1 MKKWLVLGLAAVV
14 VVGAWWSFLRPT
26 PSPVVAS
33 TDLKGQLVSTDAL
46 RGKPYLVNFW
56 ATSCITCVK
65 EMPDLIALHEE
76 FAAKGFQTVAVAM
89 SYDRPDFLNQFVQ
102 DRKLPFLVIHD
113 LDQAWAKAWGD
124 VAVTP
129 TTFIVDRKGYVTR
142 RYVGEPDFD
151 ALRQWLKE
159 ELAAAAS

>member
-1 MKKWLVLGLAAVV
+1 MKKWLVLGLVV
-14 VVGAWWSFLRPT
+14 VMVAGAWWSFLRPT

-33 TDLKGQLVSTDAL
+33 ADLKGQLISTEAL

-76 FAAKGFQTVAVAM
+76 FAEKGFQTVAVAM

-159 ELAAAAS
+159 ELATAS

>member
-1 MKKWLVLGLAAVV
+1 MKKWLVLGLVAVV

-56 ATSCITCVK
+56 ATSCVTCVK

-102 DRKLPFLVIHD
+102 DRKLPFWVIHD

-159 ELAAAAS
+159 ELAAAN

>member
-1 MKKWLVLGLAAVV
+1 MKKWLVLGLVLVMVA
-14 VVGAWWSFLRPT
+14 GAWWSFLRPSR
-26 PSPVVAS
+26 SPVVAS
-33 TDLKGQLVSTDAL
+33 QDLTGQLVSTEEL

-56 ATSCITCVK
+56 ATSCVTCVK

-76 FAAKGFQTVAVAM
+76 FSNKGFQTVAVAM
-89 SYDRPDFLNQFVQ
+89 SYDRPDFLNQFVE

-129 TTFIVDRKGYVTR
+129 TTFIVDRHGKVTR

-151 ALRQWLKE
+151 SLRKWLKQ
-159 ELAAAAS
+159 ELAAAS

>member
-1 MKKWLVLGLAAVV
+1 MKKWLSLGLVLILVA
-14 VVGAWWSFLRPT
+14 GAWWSFLRPS

-33 TDLKGQLVSTDAL
+33 QDLKGQLVSTEAL

-76 FAAKGFQTVAVAM
+76 FAEKGFQTVAVAM
-89 SYDRPDFLNQFVQ
+89 SYDRPDFLNQFVL
-102 DRKLPFLVIHD
+102 DRGLPFLVIHD
-113 LDQAWAKAWGD
+113 LDQSWARAWGD

-129 TTFIVDRKGYVTR
+129 TTFIVDRNGYVTR
-142 RYVGEPDFD
+142 RYVGEPDFNS
-151 ALRQWLKE
+151 LRQWLVQ
-159 ELAAAAS
+159 ELAAAT

>member
-33 TDLKGQLVSTDAL
+33 TDLKGQLVSTNAL

>member
-1 MKKWLVLGLAAVV
+1 MKKWLVLGLVAVV

-26 PSPVVAS
+26 PSPVLAS

-56 ATSCITCVK
+56 ATSCVTCVK
-65 EMPDLIALHEE
+65 EMPNLIALHEE

-89 SYDRPDFLNQFVQ
+89 SYDRPDFLNQFVK
-102 DRKLPFLVIHD
+102 DRKLSFLVIHD

-129 TTFIVDRKGYVTR
+129 TTFIVDRKGNVTR

-159 ELAAAAS
+159 ELAAAS

>member
-1 MKKWLVLGLAAVV
+1 MKKWLILGLAAVV
-14 VVGAWWSFLRPT
+14 VVGAWWSFLRPAL
-26 PSPVVAS
+26 SPVVAS

-159 ELAAAAS
+159 ELAAAS

>member
-1 MKKWLVLGLAAVV
+1 MKKWLVLSLVLVMVA
-14 VVGAWWSFLRPT
+14 GAWWSFLRPSL
-26 PSPVVAS
+26 SPVVAS
-33 TDLKGQLVSTDAL
+33 QDLKGQLASTEAL

-76 FAAKGFQTVAVAM
+76 FSSKGFQTVAVAM
-89 SYDRPDFLNQFVQ
+89 SYDRPDFLNQFVE

-113 LDQAWAKAWGD
+113 LDKAWAKAWGD
-124 VAVTP
+124 ITVTP
-129 TTFIVDRKGYVTR
+129 TTFIVDRHGNVTR

-151 ALRQWLKE
+151 SLRKWLKQ
-159 ELAAAAS
+159 ELAAAS